1 MTELAFDDPCLL
13 FALRRESAPFL
24 RADFRPHQS
33 FPGCPC
39 WARFCGPVW
48 LPVFVVETGV
58 GTEAVTRALDWL
70 LQGPKLGEV
79 PYRPKLVLSAGFA
92 GSLTAERRVGD
103 VMLATEVVDAEGG
116 CWPAPWPGE
125 LPGGE
130 WRPPLHRGRLLTVP
144 RLVGA
149 AADKAALGAKHQA
162 VAVDME
168 SAVVARRCA
177 GAGVPFGCLRVISD
191 DVRTSLSPK
200 LLEVLAGGRVSVWRL
215 LAALFGSPGLAGELW
230 RLARDTRFAAG
241 RLAVALG
248 ELLTL
253 TLPWTAD
260 EG

>member
-1 MTELAFDDPCLL
+1 MTELAFDDPCIL

-24 RADFRPHQS
+24 RGDFRPHQR

-58 GTEAVTRALDWL
+58 GTASAAKALDWL

-92 GSLTAERRVGD
+92 GSLTEQRRVGD
-103 VMLATEVVDAEGG
+103 VILATAVVDGEGG
-116 CWPAPWPGE
+116 SWPVTWPE
-125 LPGGE
+125 QLPPGE

-144 RLVGA
+144 RLVGTA
-149 AADKAALGAKHQA
+149 GEKRELGAKHEA

-168 SAVVARRCA
+168 SAVIARRCA
-177 GAGVPFGCLRVISD
+177 KAGVPFGCLRVISD
-191 DVRTSLSPK
+191 DVQTSLSPK
-200 LLEVLAGGRVSVWRL
+200 LLALLAGGRVSVWRL
-215 LAALFGSPGLAGELW
+215 LAALLGSPGMVGELW

-248 ELLTL
+248 EVLTV
-253 TLPWTAD
+253 TLPWTGD

>member
-1 MTELAFDDPCLL
+1 M
-13 FALRRESAPFL
+13 
-24 RADFRPHQS
+24 
-33 FPGCPC
+33 
-39 WARFCGPVW
+39 
-48 LPVFVVETGV
+48 ETGV
-58 GTEAVTRALDWL
+58 GTGAAATALDWL

-103 VMLATEVVDAEGG
+103 VILATEVVDAEGG
-116 CWPAPWPGE
+116 CWPVPWPGQ
-125 LPGGE
+125 LPPGE

-144 RLVGA
+144 RLVGT

-168 SAVVARRCA
+168 SAVVVQRCA
-177 GAGVPFGCLRVISD
+177 TAGVPFGCVRVISD
-191 DVRTSLSPK
+191 DVQTSLSPK
-200 LLEVLAGGRVSVWRL
+200 LLALLAGGRVSVWRL
-215 LAALFGSPGLAGELW
+215 LAAVLGSPGMAAELW

-253 TLPWTAD
+253 TLPWTED
-260 EG
+260 DG